1 MRAVTVV
8 ESGVQ
13 IVEVDT
19 PSPKDNEVL
28 VKVHACG
35 LNRADL
41 VVADGGAHGSAGG
54 NGTIVG
60 MEFSGEIVKC
70 GENVKNL
77 SIGDRV
83 MCSGASA
90 WAEYAIADHGRVIKI
105 PDNNIDFVTASSLPI
120 ALATMHNAIV
130 TIGNFVK
137 GQTILIQGASSGVG
151 LMGIQLAKH
160 LGAKLVIGTSTKA
173 EKFDRLKSI
182 GADLVVNS
190 KDTTWVEEVLRSTN
204 NEGVDLIIDQL
215 SGYTINENMKASK
228 VKGIIVNVG
237 RLAGGNAEF
246 NCDLHALRRINY
258 RGVTFRTRS
267 ISEIRDVYSR
277 MWADCSDLV
286 TRGKLYLPVDKVYQ
300 FNDVVDAL
308 SCMRDNQHFGKLILK
323 I

>member
-90 WAEYAIADHGRVIKI
+90 WAEYAIADHGRAIKI
-105 PDNNIDFVTASSLPI
+105 PDKSIFSFKSSLV
-120 ALATMHNAIV
+120 LARTIPV
-130 TIGNFVK
+130 T
-137 GQTILIQGASSGVG
+137 
-151 LMGIQLAKH
+151 
-160 LGAKLVIGTSTKA
+160 
-173 EKFDRLKSI
+173 
-182 GADLVVNS
+182 
-190 KDTTWVEEVLRSTN
+190 
-204 NEGVDLIIDQL
+204 
-215 SGYTINENMKASK
+215 
-228 VKGIIVNVG
+228 
-237 RLAGGNAEF
+237 
-246 NCDLHALRRINY
+246 
-258 RGVTFRTRS
+258 
-267 ISEIRDVYSR
+267 
-277 MWADCSDLV
+277 
-286 TRGKLYLPVDKVYQ
+286 P
-300 FNDVVDAL
+300 
-308 SCMRDNQHFGKLILK
+308 
-323 I
+323 